1 MRNFLFGV
9 IATIC
14 FASCFSEKRDGQV
27 VEIENVEKPSLFA
40 KANNG
45 KFCPRCKSDSTARI
59 VYGLV
64 SAEERNNWDSLKTE
78 LRKKR
83 EVLGGCCVMPEKN
96 YCYQC
101 GHKW

>member
-40 KANNG
+40 KALA
-45 KFCPRCKSDSTARI
+45 P
-59 VYGLV
+59 
-64 SAEERNNWDSLKTE
+64 
-78 LRKKR
+78 
-83 EVLGGCCVMPEKN
+83 M
-96 YCYQC
+96 
-101 GHKW
+101 